1 MPGGP
6 SVNTML
12 GNRKL
17 ILDTFCGVY
26 DLLKSQADGK
36 FWDFSQHTVVPGAI
50 YLMSYK
56 EYANNPQVRSLV
68 EQDTIQLVLSMPSEG
83 SSTLIDKCKELQLTD
98 LALSGKISLLSGGDM
113 DDRWQYLQYD
123 YFLPSLFNSFSGS
136 VNESS
141 IKNIADLNTQALVRS
156 AEIFEKTDKPYKFL
170 FLNGYL
176 RSHRKYLI
184 EQLDLVDVLKFS
196 LWSNLTAQ
204 SSGSRHFSVL
214 HNGRD
219 LMYNTRPIQY
229 LPEKYELETYRSNLS
244 LPVDS
249 LFAKNQLFSNT
260 WADGL
265 IVPDQYIDTY
275 FSLVTETVFDYPYS
289 FRTEKIWKPVAIGH
303 PFVVASSRGYYRDL
317 RNLGFQT
324 FGHVIDESF
333 DLIENNQDRMDRIV
347 AIVKDLCQQDLASFL
362 DACYN
367 ICKYNQ
373 QHYAAMRCQ
382 IVREF
387 PERFAQF
394 IYKHI
399 NE

>member
-1 MPGGP
+1 
-6 SVNTML
+6 ML

-26 DLLKSQADGK
+26 DLLRPWADGE
-36 FWDFSQHTVVPGAI
+36 FWDFGQHTVVSGAV
-50 YLMSYK
+50 YLISYK
-56 EYANNPQVRSLV
+56 ECAANPLIRTLV
-68 EQDTIQLVLSMPSEG
+68 EQDVIKLVLSIPSEG
-83 SSTLIDKCKELQLTD
+83 SDTLIEKCNQLGLTD
-98 LALSGKISLLSGGDM
+98 LALDGKILLLGGGDM
-113 DDRWQYLQYD
+113 DGRWQYLQYD
-123 YFLPSLFNSFSGS
+123 YFLPALFNFFSGS
-136 VNESS
+136 VNESTVE
-141 IKNIADLNTQALVRS
+141 NIAEINNRALTRS
-156 AEIFEKTDKPYKFL
+156 HEIFEKIDKPYKFL

-176 RSHRKYLI
+176 RPHRKYLL
-184 EQLDLVDVLKFS
+184 EQFDQAGLLKQS
-196 LWSNLTAQ
+196 LWSNLTADV
-204 SSGSRHFSVL
+204 SRPV
-214 HNGRD
+214 
-219 LMYNTRPIQY
+219 QY
-229 LPEKYELETYRSNLS
+229 LPGRYELETYRSNLLTQS
-244 LPVDS
+244 NS

-367 ICKYNQ
+367 VCKYNQ

-387 PERFAQF
+387 PERFFQF
-394 IYKHI
+394 ISRYRFD
-399 NE
+399 E

>member
-1 MPGGP
+1 
-6 SVNTML
+6 ML
-12 GNRKL
+12 NNRKL

-26 DLLKSQADGK
+26 DLLKSQADGE
-36 FWDFSQHTVVPGAI
+36 FWDFSQHTVVPGAV
-50 YLMSYK
+50 YLISFK
-56 EYANNPQVRSLV
+56 ECAANPQIKTLV
-68 EQDTIQLVLSMPSEG
+68 EQDIIKLVLSIPSEG
-83 SSTLIDKCKELQLTD
+83 SNTLIEKCNQLGLTEV
-98 LALSGKISLLSGGDM
+98 ALNGKILLLGGGDM
-113 DDRWQYLQYD
+113 DDHWQHLQYD

-141 IKNIADLNTQALVRS
+141 IKNIADLNTQAVVRS
-156 AEIFEKTDKPYKFL
+156 AEIFEKTNKPYKFL

-176 RSHRKYLI
+176 RPHRKYLI
-184 EQLDLVDVLKFS
+184 EQFDLADVLKFS

-204 SSGSRHFSVL
+204 SCGSRHFSVL
-214 HNGRD
+214 HNGKD

-249 LFAKNQLFSNT
+249 LFFKNHLFSNT
-260 WADGL
+260 WGDGL

-289 FRTEKIWKPVAIGH
+289 FRTEKLWKPIAIGH
-303 PFVVASSRGYYRDL
+303 PFIVASNQGYYRDL
-317 RNLGFQT
+317 HNLGFQT

-347 AIVKDLCQQDLASFL
+347 TVVRDLCQQDLASFL

-367 ICKYNQ
+367 VCKYNQ
-373 QHYAAMRCQ
+373 QHYAAMSHQ
-382 IVREF
+382 VVREF
-387 PERFAQF
+387 PDRFFQF
-394 IYKHI
+394 IDQH
-399 NE
+399 E